1 MKKVTSIKE
10 MQKIIKDFQRE
21 GRSIG
26 LIPTMGY
33 LHEGHLTL
41 AKKARLENDIVVM
54 SVFVNPLQFGEEED
68 LATYPRDLERD
79 MELAAE
85 VKVDYLFHPT
95 AEEMYPQMQEI
106 TMNVGART
114 ERLCGA
120 SRPGHFDGVV
130 VVVSKLFNI
139 IQPERAYFGKKDA
152 QQFAVIDLLV
162 KNFNFPIELVAVDT
176 VRESDGLAKSSRNV
190 HLTAG
195 ERKEATVLFA
205 SLQAAE
211 AIITE
216 GEKNP
221 SRIIDVMKTML
232 NEKTSGE
239 IDYVEILSYPELQPI
254 EEVGGVII
262 IALAVKFSKARLID
276 NIIITA

>member
-10 MQKIIKDFQRE
+10 MQKIIKGFQRE
-21 GRSIG
+21 GKSIG

-41 AKKARLENDIVVM
+41 AKKARSQNDIVVM
-54 SVFVNPLQFGEEED
+54 SVFVNPLQFGENED
-68 LATYPRDLERD
+68 LATYPRNLERD
-79 MELAAE
+79 MQLAAE
-85 VKVDYLFHPT
+85 VKVDYLFHPA
-95 AEEMYPQMQEI
+95 AEEMFPQKQAI
-106 TMNVGART
+106 TMHVEERT

-152 QQFAVIDLLV
+152 QQLAVIDLLV
-162 KNFNFPIELVAVDT
+162 KNLNFPIELIAVDT

-190 HLTAG
+190 FLTEI
-195 ERKEATVLFA
+195 ERKEAAVLFE

-216 GEKNP
+216 GEKNTA
-221 SRIIDVMKTML
+221 RIIDVMKTML
-232 NEKTSGE
+232 HEKTSGE
-239 IDYVEILSYPELQPI
+239 VDYIEVLSYPELQPSD
-254 EEVGGVII
+254 EVNGVII
-262 IALAVKFSKARLID
+262 IALAVKFTKARLID